1 MLANASP
8 IIIPRIKSPS
18 QSDTH
23 RKPDRRDERGIN
35 GLAMFWQEIICN
47 LLSPDQACEPFVAA
61 ILTGTILTAV
71 VR

>member
-8 IIIPRIKSPS
+8 IIIPRIKTPS

-35 GLAMFWQEIICN
+35 RSAIFWQEIICN
-47 LLSPDQACEPFVAA
+47 LLSPDQACEPFVA
-61 ILTGTILTAV
+61 TILTAV